1 MAANQKQKINPIWKI
16 ASPIPQTVEDNLA
29 EFNPVMRQLLFNRGI
44 TTAADAE
51 NYLFPKIDYT
61 HNSLLL
67 KDIETAIGRLEYA
80 IQHNQRI
87 AIYGDYDV
95 DGVTA
100 TAILSDYL
108 TKHNADVI
116 CHIPNRFEEGY
127 GVRSEAIEILKDQE
141 VKLII
146 TVDCGIRSV
155 AEAEYAKSLGIDMII
170 TDHHQPLKELP
181 NVIAIINPKQPN
193 DIYPFKDLAGVG
205 VAYKFI
211 QAYHQLFPLSHAK
224 PEDYLDLV
232 ALGTIADM
240 VPLMGENRILARI
253 GLDRL
258 RATHRPGIRAL
269 IS

>member
-1 MAANQKQKINPIWKI
+1 MENHFHPISTIWKV
-16 ASPIPQTVEDNLA
+16 APAIPREIEARLSDYHPTL
-29 EFNPVMRQLLFNRGI
+29 RQLLYNRGV
-44 TTAADAE
+44 TTAAEAE
-51 NYLFPKIDYT
+51 RYINPKIDYT
-61 HNSLLL
+61 HNPLLL
-67 KDIETAIGRLEYA
+67 KDIETAIERLEYA

-258 RATHRPGIRAL
+258 RATHRPG
-269 IS
+269 